1 VWRQL
6 TDWDRAA
13 GWLGVDALA
22 ADGPTA
28 VGTGLRFTTRG
39 RERLSTITAVDPG
52 RSVTLRSV
60 QGGVTADYTYEVAPE
75 GAGTLLTLDA
85 DVRTRGWWGLLAPVV
100 RAAIRRTDAGQP
112 AALDREMAGR

>member
-1 VWRQL
+1 VR
-6 TDWDRAA
+6 
-13 GWLGVDALA
+13 
-22 ADGPTA
+22 
-28 VGTGLRFTTRG
+28 LRG
-39 RERLSTITAVDPG
+39 KLP
-52 RSVTLRSV
+52 
-60 QGGVTADYTYEVAPE
+60 DYTYGVAPE